1 MLDTLKDTDMLVI
14 TADHGCDP
22 TYKGTDHTREY
33 VPLLVYGKCLKRG
46 INLGTGDTYADI
58 AQTLAE
64 IFGTE
69 PVKIGKSFLN
79 KIM

>member
-1 MLDTLKDTDMLVI
+1 M
-14 TADHGCDP
+14 
-22 TYKGTDHTREY
+22 
-33 VPLLVYGKCLKRG
+33 LVYGKCLKRG
-46 INLGTGDTYADI
+46 VNLGTGDTYADI